1 MIIVNY
7 ANGTILLT
15 RNKTMW
21 ILNIANQ
28 SENSFRV
35 DNKENI
41 HVYEQM
47 NENYRSQY

>member
-1 MIIVNY
+1 MLMATVW
-7 ANGTILLT
+7 LT
-15 RNKTMW
+15 GNKTVW

-35 DNKENI
+35 DNKENK

-47 NENYRSQY
+47 NEIYRSQD